1 MTQYN
6 NVNIKLTTSQLNTI
20 KSATK
25 KSTVVT
31 LRVSSNM
38 TGNSNDETNYAHT
51 LLLTDKKVLDFLTF
65 LQIVRLLI

>member
-6 NVNIKLTTSQLNTI
+6 NVNIKLLTSQLNTI

-25 KSTVVT
+25 KPTVVT

-51 LLLTDKKVLDFLTF
+51 LLLTDKKMLDFLTF

>member
-6 NVNIKLTTSQLNTI
+6 NVNIKLPTSQLHTI

>member
-6 NVNIKLTTSQLNTI
+6 NVNIKLPTSQLNTI

-25 KSTVVT
+25 KSTVVI